1 MNIRWLY
8 DGLNMLGKRSYLL
21 CKQKNLD
28 NEVTCVRMYTV
39 DKYAEEEW
47 GGNRAGVERGWG
59 SGVS

>member
-1 MNIRWLY
+1 
-8 DGLNMLGKRSYLL
+8 MLGKRSYLL